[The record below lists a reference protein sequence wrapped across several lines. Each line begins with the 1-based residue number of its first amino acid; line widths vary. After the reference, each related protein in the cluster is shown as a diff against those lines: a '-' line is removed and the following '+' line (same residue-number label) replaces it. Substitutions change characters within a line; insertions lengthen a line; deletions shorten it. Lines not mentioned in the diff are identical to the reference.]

1 MYEDEISDDLVTI
14 AQFAYPYQAHLLAGN
29 LEAEGIMAFVHGEN
43 MNSVYPFLTNL
54 GDGIHVKVK
63 ESEKEAALAIKRRIE
78 ETATPSTELPPAIN
92 VNGNIFDLVRG
103 NCPECGEATVYMQR
117 ADAFNSFGVAA
128 VIVALAVP
136 LKINANY
143 ICYSCQY
150 NWVG

>member
-1 MYEDEISDDLVTI
+1 MDDLVTI

-63 ESEKEAALAIKRRIE
+63 ESDRDAALDIMRRIE
-78 ETATPSTELPPAIN
+78 QTANPSTDLPAAIT
-92 VNGNIFDLVRG
+92 VDGKLFDLVRG
-103 NCPECGEATVYMQR
+103 NCPECGQASVYMQR
-117 ADAFNSFGVAA
+117 PDTMTSVGAAA
-128 VIVALAVP
+128 VIFAIAVP
-136 LKINANY
+136 MKIEANY
-143 ICYSCQY
+143 ICYSCHY